1 LKFFKAGLVL
11 VFIGIIFLFSWLNSP
26 DFANVPLMPNWLNN
40 WSNLHGQLRT
50 GAPFIPLGFLLNSYS
65 KKLAFSLTGLI
76 ISFFV
81 VVIAE
86 LGQYLIPTRYPD
98 PMDIFYGIIGALIG
112 MIFQIIY
119 KKIEVKV

>member
-1 LKFFKAGLVL
+1 LKFLKKLLVI

-65 KKLAFSLTGLI
+65 KKWIISLTGLL

-86 LGQYLIPTRYPD
+86 LGQYFIPTRYPD
-98 PMDIFYGIIGALIG
+98 PMDILYGIIGALIG
-112 MIFQIIY
+112 MMFQIIY

>member
-1 LKFFKAGLVL
+1 MKFLKELLVL

-26 DFANVPLMPNWLNN
+26 DFANVPIMPNWLNN

-65 KKLAFSLTGLI
+65 QKWSISLTGLL

-86 LGQYLIPTRYPD
+86 LGQYFIPTRYPD
-98 PMDIFYGIIGALIG
+98 PMDVFYGIVGALIG
-112 MIFQIIY
+112 MMIQITY

>member
-1 LKFFKAGLVL
+1 MKFLKAGLVL

-26 DFANVPLMPNWLNN
+26 DFANFPLMPHWLNN

-50 GAPFIPLGFLLNSYS
+50 GAPFIRLGFLLNSYS
-65 KKLAFSLTGLI
+65 KKWIISLTGLL

-86 LGQYLIPTRYPD
+86 LGQYFIPTRYPD
-98 PMDIFYGIIGALIG
+98 PMDIFYGIVGALIG
-112 MIFQIIY
+112 MMIHIIY

>member
-1 LKFFKAGLVL
+1 LKFFKVGLVL
-11 VFIGIIFLFSWLNSP
+11 VFIGGIFVFSWLNSP
-26 DFANVPLMPNWLNN
+26 DFANVPLMPSWLNN

-65 KKLAFSLTGLI
+65 KKWIISLRGFL

-86 LGQYLIPTRYPD
+86 LGQNFIPTRYPD
-98 PMDIFYGIIGALIG
+98 PIDILYGIIGALVG
-112 MIFQIIY
+112 MMFQIIY
-119 KKIEVKV
+119 RKIEVKV

>member
-1 LKFFKAGLVL
+1 LKFFKVGLVL
-11 VFIGIIFLFSWLNSP
+11 VFIGGIFVFSWLNSP
-26 DFANVPLMPNWLNN
+26 DFANVPLMPSWLNN
-40 WSNLHGQLRT
+40 WSNLNGQLRT

-65 KKLAFSLTGLI
+65 KKWAISLTGLL

-86 LGQYLIPTRYPD
+86 LGQYFIPTRYPD
-98 PMDIFYGIIGALIG
+98 PMDILYGIIGALLG
-112 MIFQIIY
+112 MMFQIIY

>member
-1 LKFFKAGLVL
+1 MKFFKVGLVL

-65 KKLAFSLTGLI
+65 KKWFISLTGLL

-86 LGQYLIPTRYPD
+86 LGQYFIPTRYPD
-98 PMDIFYGIIGALIG
+98 PMDGFYGIVGALIG
-112 MIFQIIY
+112 MMIQIIY

>member
-1 LKFFKAGLVL
+1 MKFFKVGLV
-11 VFIGIIFLFSWLNSP
+11 VFFIGGIFVFSWLNSP
-26 DFANVPLMPNWLNN
+26 DFANFPLMPSWLNN

-65 KKLAFSLTGLI
+65 KKWIISLTGLL

-86 LGQYLIPTRYPD
+86 LGQYFIPTRYPD
-98 PMDIFYGIIGALIG
+98 PMDILYGIIGALIG

-119 KKIEVKV
+119 QKIEVKV

>member
-1 LKFFKAGLVL
+1 MKFLKEGLVI
-11 VFIGIIFLFSWLNSP
+11 VFIGLIFLFSWLNSP

-65 KKLAFSLTGLI
+65 KKWSISLTGLL

-86 LGQYLIPTRYPD
+86 LGQYFIPTRYPD
-98 PMDIFYGIIGALIG
+98 PMDILYGIIGALIG

-119 KKIEVKV
+119 QKIEVKV